1 MKFRIFFISTLLSIF
16 IFSSTINAQREN
28 TGLGIMLGE
37 PTGISIKHWISENN
51 ALNLG
56 LAYSLVTSESKFSF
70 HFDYIKH
77 TGNFIDTDEDIPLY
91 YGFGIRYKFIDG
103 KKSNVGARGVI
114 GTVWINKELPFDVF
128 FEVAPVFD
136 LIPSTSLGI
145 DMAIGGRYYF

>member
-1 MKFRIFFISTLLSIF
+1 MKFRIFFISTLLSIL
-16 IFSSTINAQREN
+16 IFSGTNNAQQEN

-37 PTGISIKHWISENN
+37 PTGISIKHWISEND

-70 HFDYIKH
+70 HLDYIKH
-77 TGNFIDTDEDIPLY
+77 AGNFFETDEDIPLY

-103 KKSNVGARGVI
+103 IKSNVGARGVI
-114 GTVWINKELPFDVF
+114 GAVWISKELPIDVF
-128 FEVAPVFD
+128 LELAPVFD

-145 DMAIGGRYYF
+145 DIAIGGRYYF